1 MVVLAHC
8 VRVSAHSW
16 SGTDEHNLHCS
27 DSGDVI
33 YVFHIAM

>member
-8 VRVSAHSW
+8 WCVSAHSW

-27 DSGDVI
+27 DGGDVI
-33 YVFHIAM
+33 YVFYIAM